1 MRSQFVARLHAWSF
15 KARTDQ
21 MSFRQHL
28 LDAAA
33 AKRSFFV
40 DALTSTVALPIDLD
54 IQLTLI
60 ASTFYRVLEQ

>member
-1 MRSQFVARLHAWSF
+1 
-15 KARTDQ
+15 